1 MPTAYSEDLRKR
13 VMGFLKNGGSKA
25 EAVRRFAV
33 SKGSVAR
40 WEKRLQETGRVTAHP
55 QGRKRG
61 VSKVVTKALQD
72 YVAMHPDK
80 NLIEIGEHFG
90 VSGVMIWK
98 RLKQIG
104 FTFKK
109 RASSTKSGMKQGGKL
124 SKN

>member
-1 MPTAYSEDLRKR
+1 MPKAYSEDLRKR

-40 WEKRLQETGRVTAHP
+40 WEKRLRETGKVAAHT

-61 VSKVVTKALQD
+61 VSKVAAAALQD
-72 YVAMHPDK
+72 YVTAHPDQ

-90 VSGVMIWK
+90 VSSVMIWK

-109 RASSTKSGMKQGGKL
+109 RAFSTRSAAKKSAKSSGR
-124 SKN
+124 